1 MKPLPSSSNFLKA
14 SSKDK
19 LEDLIICL
27 SFSMMSASHWEL
39 DELTDT
45 IGEDDDSSNSEDFNI
60 DSQNNAPQ

>member
-45 IGEDDDSSNSEDFNI
+45 MVVLAPGGADFTSHTLEN
-60 DSQNNAPQ
+60 PEY